1 MVREPINE
9 SVGNRT
15 RYSYESK
22 CLCFT
27 LSNVEDPTHEHA
39 RALSSLFSP
48 YLATLLG
55 GPSGARR
62 TFQAQVQSVFIMT
75 GYGSDVYKA
84 PRPSPLEERAKTNFP
99 AMLVVNDSLD
109 NVSRNKSCGFVHIQ
123 HHILTHDG
131 ASLATCCYLQ
141 ADFIKDAVPM
151 SALHRSSVRS
161 RFGCDCP
168 RADHKHLQ
176 NYPRE

>member
-1 MVREPINE
+1 
-9 SVGNRT
+9 
-15 RYSYESK
+15 
-22 CLCFT
+22 
-27 LSNVEDPTHEHA
+27 
-39 RALSSLFSP
+39 
-48 YLATLLG
+48 
-55 GPSGARR
+55 
-62 TFQAQVQSVFIMT
+62 MT

-99 AMLVVNDSLD
+99 AMLVVNDSSD

-168 RADHKHLQ
+168 RGLARMSTLGPSRSLSLWCVHASCWRHSREF
-176 NYPRE
+176 PRDIY